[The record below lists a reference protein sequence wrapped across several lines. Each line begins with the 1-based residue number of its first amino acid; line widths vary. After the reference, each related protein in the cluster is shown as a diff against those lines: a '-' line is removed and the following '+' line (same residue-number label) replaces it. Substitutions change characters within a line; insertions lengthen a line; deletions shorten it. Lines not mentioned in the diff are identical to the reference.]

1 MNTPDQS
8 QKSKSNIGIAGSNYT
23 PPAIPKDYTFGE
35 VERDFNTEGLCKCD
49 GDGIIYPN
57 FVEGHNDYGRIFSC
71 VCIDEKID
79 KRDTLMRISR
89 LMDIKGKR
97 LVDFEPNWNIGTQDA
112 LRLAQGWA
120 AGTGNTFL
128 TLYGTTGVGK
138 RHLATG
144 CALLLIER
152 YQPIIFYKSADLV
165 RDLQGKINTNLL
177 DSTLHEI
184 KNIENLIIDDLGR
197 EYSTEWTLSI
207 LHEIIDYRYSNDL
220 RTLIT
225 TNHSLDELKVI
236 VGNPVV
242 SRLVDS
248 SSGNLVVM
256 DGTDIRPRL
265 KELKYG

>member
-1 MNTPDQS
+1 MED
-8 QKSKSNIGIAGSNYT
+8 K
-23 PPAIPKDYTFGE
+23 
-35 VERDFNTEGLCKCD
+35 
-49 GDGIIYPN
+49 
-57 FVEGHNDYGRIFSC
+57 IF
-71 VCIDEKID
+71 I
-79 KRDTLMRISR
+79 
-89 LMDIKGKR
+89 
-97 LVDFEPNWNIGTQDA
+97 DFEPKWNIGTEDA
-112 LRLAQGWA
+112 LRIAQGWG

-138 RHLATG
+138 THLATA
-144 CALLLIER
+144 CALSIIER
-152 YQPIIFYKSADLV
+152 YQPVIFYRSADLV
-165 RDLQGKINTNLL
+165 RELQGKINSNLL
-177 DSTLHEI
+177 DSTLHDI
-184 KNIENLIIDDLGR
+184 KNIENLVIDDLGR

-225 TNHSLDELKVI
+225 TNHSLEELKVI

-265 KELKYG
+265 KELKYA